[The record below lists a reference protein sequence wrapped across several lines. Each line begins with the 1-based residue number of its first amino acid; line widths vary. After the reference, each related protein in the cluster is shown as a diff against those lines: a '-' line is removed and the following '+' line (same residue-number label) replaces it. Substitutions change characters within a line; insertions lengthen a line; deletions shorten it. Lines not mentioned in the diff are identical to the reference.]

1 MPSAHH
7 TFRRAYR
14 EDISRSRILW
24 ECSRKYFDLQ
34 TWRALPSLLED
45 LLRRELISLAVIED
59 ADSKTLRMLGGISFV
74 NPEYIKEAR
83 ASCTTLH
90 NFVFDA
96 ALRGKTAFFSPKQV
110 AIENAQGTL
119 NLMNF
124 LGHFNVTNLSESELS
139 NFYSVNNE
147 AYRFFHFGYNYRV
160 MWFEVFE
167 PHRKAELQTQG
178 MHVAK
183 QTTLADGDIA
193 TLFRLTAE
201 DALADP
207 YRRFCTLFFPP
218 KPCFQFSSGEQML
231 LEYALMDCSDAE
243 ASARLHLSMDAVKKR
258 WRSIYHKVDM
268 VAPEVLVE
276 VESGSA
282 RRRSLLHYLKHHL
295 EELRPYRTTQRGNE
309 PHL

>member
-1 MPSAHH
+1 M
-7 TFRRAYR
+7 
-14 EDISRSRILW
+14 LW
-24 ECSRKYFDLQ
+24 ESSRKYFDVQ

-59 ADSKTLRMLGGISFV
+59 AASKLPRMLGGISFV
-74 NPEYIKEAR
+74 NPDYVKEAR

-90 NFVFDA
+90 NFMFGA
-96 ALRGKTAFFSPKQV
+96 ALRGQSPFFSPKQV

-119 NLMNF
+119 HLLNF
-124 LGHFNVTNLSESELS
+124 LGNFNVTDLSEEELS
-139 NFYSVNNE
+139 TFYSVNNE
-147 AYRFFHFGYNYRV
+147 AYRFFHFGYNYQA

-167 PHRKAELQTQG
+167 PHRTAELQTQG
-178 MHVAK
+178 MHTDK
-183 QTTLADGDIA
+183 QTLLADGDIA

-231 LEYALMDCSDAE
+231 LESALMERSDVE
-243 ASARLHLSMDAVKKR
+243 VTERLHLSIDAVKKR
-258 WRSIYHKVDM
+258 WRSIYQKVDM
-268 VAPEVLVE
+268 VAPEVLCDAQ
-276 VESGSA
+276 SGSA

-295 EELRPYRTTQRGNE
+295 EELRPYRAMRRAF
-309 PHL
+309 